1 MMKLK
6 KTLTLPAADLSGFEP
21 PLEEEE
27 AAIQASVHRFAK
39 EVLRPLGT
47 ELDRMSGAVPAFP
60 WKLILPFFGHLP
72 ERFTRP

>member
-6 KTLTLPAADLSGFEP
+6 KTLTLPAVGLSGFEP

-27 AAIQASVHRFAK
+27 AAIQASVHRFAE

-47 ELDRMSGAVPAFP
+47 ELDRMSGAAAS
-60 WKLILPFFGHLP
+60 
-72 ERFTRP
+72 